1 MFGQH
6 LSAYWELTK
15 PRITALVLIT
25 TAFGFFMGGMG
36 IHSYPLFFL
45 TLLGTALVVGGSAVL
60 NHYLER
66 DVDRLMKR
74 TRKRPLPAGL
84 IRAEHAMSYG
94 FVLVLAGVMV
104 LLLSAGLLTAFLAL
118 LSAFLY
124 VVVYTP
130 LKRMTWLNTS
140 LGAIPGALPP
150 VGGWAAATGELD
162 WGAGAL
168 FLILFAWQHPH
179 FYSIAWIFREDYR
192 RGGFKMLPVM
202 EEDGRRTVRHIIGF
216 SVALIGAS
224 TLPTFLGLAG
234 QLYLGGAILLG
245 AGMLAAGIGLA
256 LSRSH
261 LNARRLLRASIVYLP
276 LLLVLS
282 VVDVTF

>member
-1 MFGQH
+1 MFRQQ

-36 IHSYPLFFL
+36 IHSYSLFIA
-45 TLLGTALVVGGSAVL
+45 TLLGTALVVSGSAVL

-66 DVDRLMKR
+66 DVDLLMKR
-74 TRKRPLPAGL
+74 TRRRPLPSGL

-94 FVLVLAGVMV
+94 FVLVLTGVMV
-104 LLLSAGLLTAFLAL
+104 LLVSAGLLTSFLAL

-162 WGAGAL
+162 WGAWAL
-168 FLILFAWQHPH
+168 FAILFAWQHPH

-202 EEDGRRTVRHIIGF
+202 EEDGQRTVRHIIGF
-216 SVALIGAS
+216 SVMLIGVS

-245 AGMLAAGIGLA
+245 AGMLAVGMGLA
-256 LSRSH
+256 LSRSN

-276 LLLVLS
+276 LLLALS